1 MNQQNK
7 TQNAP
12 SFGQEGQLR
21 SLQEQFFKNLKNK
34 GRSTNTLKNYRT
46 DLECF
51 NQFLYQ
57 KQNHLNLTHFK
68 LEQVEQYGNYLQQ
81 RYQSDNSRRRRLQ
94 TLRVFFDFLVESDVF
109 NNNPVRK
116 VPTSPKFLDKPRPTS
131 FVDIKTL
138 WSYLLEEENCDQPM
152 SRLSFKRNQL
162 IVLLIFGAGLKV
174 SDISGLIVKQIF
186 IPDNKPE
193 NKDELPRVMVSPPK
207 RDPYTIP
214 LPLIFKTIYQEYITE
229 LEEMKKKSSMEFD
242 QLLFNANPYSILSGG
257 LSVRGTEII
266 FEEFRKKLMI
276 SITPKSLRQSCIF
289 KWLQQ
294 GHDELLIKE
303 WMGVAPSYSLKLYK
317 DHLSQHVF
325 SDEFLM
331 ELYNHYQKKNLRL
344 RR

>member
-1 MNQQNK
+1 MNQSQ
-7 TQNAP
+7 A
-12 SFGQEGQLR
+12 QEGQLKQ
-21 SLQEQFFKNLKNK
+21 LQEQFFVNLKNK
-34 GRSTNTLKNYRT
+34 GRSTNTLKNYKT

-51 NQFLYQ
+51 NQFLFKEQ
-57 KQNHLNLTHFK
+57 KHLNLDHFK
-68 LEQVEQYGNYLQQ
+68 IEQVEQYGDYLQQ

-94 TLRVFFDFLVESDVF
+94 TLRVFFDFLVEEDVF

-138 WSYLLEEENCDQPM
+138 WSFLLEEENSPQPM

-174 SDISGLIVKQIF
+174 SDLSGLTVDQIF
-186 IPDNKPE
+186 ISE
-193 NKDELPRVMVSPPK
+193 NEDEPSRVMINPPK

-214 LPLIFKTIYQEYITE
+214 LPRVFDIIYKEYVQE
-229 LEEMKKKSSMEFD
+229 LDQMKSKSNMEFKH
-242 QLLFNANPYSILSGG
+242 LLFNANPYSILSGG

-276 SITPKSLRQSCIF
+276 TITPKSLRQSCIF

-294 GHDELLIKE
+294 GHNELLIKE

-317 DHLSQHVF
+317 DHLSQHIF

-331 ELYNHYQKKNLRL
+331 ELYRFYQKKNIRL
-344 RR
+344 NRS